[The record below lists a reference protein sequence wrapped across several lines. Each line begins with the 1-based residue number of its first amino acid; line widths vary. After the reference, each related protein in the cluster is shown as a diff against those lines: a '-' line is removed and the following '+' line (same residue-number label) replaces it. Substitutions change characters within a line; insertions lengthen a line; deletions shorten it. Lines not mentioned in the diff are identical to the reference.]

1 MASAR
6 ARAHAEYAKEKYD
19 RDSNDG
25 FPTSGVVRRYHLPV
39 HPMAAMA
46 EMAVPGTGYGDAADR
61 VWTVTYMEETIYHN
75 RCCVSGDCDTRRCS
89 STDCDS
95 RRRIYTRRITV
106 PASVTKTTPVEYYG
120 SPAFACVSDPDSLA
134 SYADPLEKT
143 GNPVRISVINA
154 VPHE

>member
-6 ARAHAEYAKEKYD
+6 ARAHDEYAKEKYD
-19 RDSNDG
+19 RDSYDG

-46 EMAVPGTGYGDAADR
+46 APGTGYGDPADR
-61 VWTVTYMEETIYHN
+61 VWTVSYLEEIIYHN
-75 RCCVSGDCDTRRCS
+75 RCCVSSDCDPRHCS

-95 RRRIYTRRITV
+95 RRRIYTRRISV

-120 SPAFACVSDPDSLA
+120 SPAFACVSDHDSLA
-134 SYADPLEKT
+134 SYADPPET
-143 GNPVRISVINA
+143 HGHPVRISVINA
-154 VPHE
+154 VPEE